1 MFFNA
6 FNLGRLRK
14 DSMNSKPI
22 DIIKNVRHKERPCLL
37 FLIVDIISL
46 PVSIQLNLS
55 VPNISINLDL
65 FTLRF

>member
-1 MFFNA
+1 
-6 FNLGRLRK
+6 
-14 DSMNSKPI
+14 MNSKPI

-65 FTLRF
+65 FTLRFGYSNGESFVEKAV